1 MAERDPIEDCVHC
14 GFCLPHCPTYQS
26 WGEEMDSPRGRIDLM
41 RGLRDGKI
49 QMTPTVASHFDKC
62 LGCLAC
68 MTACPSGVKYDVLIE
83 ETRAKVE
90 HTHRRSLGTRLF
102 RGMVFAL
109 FPRPGRLR
117 VVGAFL
123 LLYARTGL
131 QWLVRKSGLLR
142 LLPENLRQMEAL
154 TPEIGWSDL
163 IRRLPERV
171 PATGPARARVGV
183 VAGCVQRV
191 FFPGV
196 NDATLR
202 VLAAEGCEVLV
213 PRGQGCCGALSM
225 HSGRDEESLRY
236 ARRLI
241 ERFEQTAVDAI
252 IINSAGCGSHLK
264 DYGRLFRNDPVW
276 AERARAFSAKVKDV
290 HEFLVALGPA
300 ACDAAPDCR
309 ARHLPRRLSP
319 RARSAHPQ
327 PAARAPAKHPRAGGG
342 GRSGWRA
349 VLRQRRDLQPVPA
362 GERRRGRR
370 AQGGRGSAHPAR
382 AAGLREP
389 GVHAAHP
396 AAAEGPGR
404 GPARGAPGGD
414 PRRVHPRG
422 RAADRRAGPP
432 TGGPVRTSSTGRL
445 RAGLSPLRVR
455 QLPKSAQSCLSCAVQ
470 PLAFNAD
477 SQDA

>member
-49 QMTPTVASHFDKC
+49 PMTPTVASHFDRC

-68 MTACPSGVKYDVLIE
+68 VTACPSGVRYDVLIE

-90 HTHRRSLGTRLF
+90 HTHRRSLGERLF

-123 LLYARTGL
+123 LLYARSGL
-131 QWLVRKSGLLR
+131 QWLVRKSGILR
-142 LLPENLRQMEAL
+142 LLPANLQQMEAL
-154 TPEIGWSDL
+154 TPEIGFKDL
-163 IRRLPERV
+163 TRQLPERV

-196 NDATLR
+196 NDATIR
-202 VLAAEGCEVLV
+202 VLAAEGCEVVV
-213 PRGQGCCGALSM
+213 PPGQGCCGALSM

-236 ARRLI
+236 ARGLI
-241 ERFEQTAVDAI
+241 ERFEHTPVDAI
-252 IINSAGCGSHLK
+252 VINAAGCGSHLK
-264 DYGRLFRNDPVW
+264 DYGRLFRNDPAW

-300 ACDAAPDCR
+300 RA
-309 ARHLPRRLSP
+309 ARHPISARVTYHDACHLAHGQRIRSQP
-319 RARSAHPQ
+319 RALLRSIPGLQLVEVADGEQCCGSAGTYNLFQPESADEVGERKVAAVLRTRPQLLASANPGCTLHIQRLLKAKGMSLPAAHPVEILDASIRGVGLPIGEPDHGQ
-327 PAARAPAKHPRAGGG
+327 VPAARPPPSSASRAG
-342 GRSGWRA
+342 
-349 VLRQRRDLQPVPA
+349 
-362 GERRRGRR
+362 
-370 AQGGRGSAHPAR
+370 
-382 AAGLREP
+382 
-389 GVHAAHP
+389 
-396 AAAEGPGR
+396 
-404 GPARGAPGGD
+404 
-414 PRRVHPRG
+414 
-422 RAADRRAGPP
+422 
-432 TGGPVRTSSTGRL
+432 
-445 RAGLSPLRVR
+445 
-455 QLPKSAQSCLSCAVQ
+455 
-470 PLAFNAD
+470 
-477 SQDA
+477 

>member
-1 MAERDPIEDCVHC
+1 MPERDLVEDCVHC

-41 RGLRDGKI
+41 RGLRDKKI

-83 ETRAKVE
+83 ETRATVE
-90 HTHRRSLGTRLF
+90 HTHRRSFGERFF

-154 TPEIGWSDL
+154 TPEIGWGDL
-163 IRRLPERV
+163 TRRLPERV
-171 PATGPARARVGV
+171 PAAGPARARVGV

-236 ARRLI
+236 ARELI
-241 ERFEQTAVDAI
+241 ARFERTPVDAI
-252 IINSAGCGSHLK
+252 IINAAGCGSHLK
-264 DYGRLFRNDPVW
+264 DYARLLRNDPAW

-290 HEFLVALGPA
+290 HEFLVALGPPRAVRHPIAVRVTYHDACHLAHGQRIRSQPRALLRGIPRLELLEVGDGEQCCGSAGTYNLFQPDSADEVGERKVA
-300 ACDAAPDCR
+300 AVMRTRPELLAAANPGCTLHIQRLLR
-309 ARHLPRRLSP
+309 ARGIELP
-319 RARSAHPQ
+319 
-327 PAARAPAKHPRAGGG
+327 
-342 GRSGWRA
+342 
-349 VLRQRRDLQPVPA
+349 
-362 GERRRGRR
+362 
-370 AQGGRGSAHPAR
+370 
-382 AAGLREP
+382 
-389 GVHAAHP
+389 AAHP
-396 AAAEGPGR
+396 VEILDASIR
-404 GPARGAPGGD
+404 GVALQRAR
-414 PRRVHPRG
+414 PR
-422 RAADRRAGPP
+422 PP
-432 TGGPVRTSSTGRL
+432 SSASRTG
-445 RAGLSPLRVR
+445 
-455 QLPKSAQSCLSCAVQ
+455 
-470 PLAFNAD
+470 
-477 SQDA
+477 